1 MNENQKKSK
10 VFITNKKSQDF
21 SKAVRYGDL
30 IPVTA
35 GTINIFN
42 VDSLQR
48 LIHESLADFNP
59 ATDYILVAGNSIVV
73 TFVMIEII
81 RSFPDSKLKILI
93 YDGVNNDYVVREV

>member
-42 VDSLQR
+42 ADSLQR
-48 LIHESLADFNP
+48 LIRESLADFNP

-81 RSFPDSKLKILI
+81 RRFPDAKLKILI